1 MFFFNVLSLRNAKS
15 YAGEKMYKKV
25 IFALLLGFLVIGAAS
40 AADFIINDGFENVNE
55 YYSID
60 EDNSMYLYT
69 WNYDD
74 ELMQEA
80 YLQNDTD
87 YRIVS
92 GDNNTY
98 NVSYSTDISAD
109 LISYLNN
116 SEISLDYGV
125 LEVAEV
131 NGVKYIFMVYKENGS
146 KDDWKICYDELM
158 KFNEN
163 NNIEPLAD
171 AI

>member
-1 MFFFNVLSLRNAKS
+1 
-15 YAGEKMYKKV
+15 MYKKV

-98 NVSYSTDISAD
+98 NVSYSADITSD
-109 LISYLNN
+109 LISYLNS

-146 KDDWKICYDELM
+146 KNDWKTCYDELM

>member
-1 MFFFNVLSLRNAKS
+1 
-15 YAGEKMYKKV
+15 MYKKV

-98 NVSYSTDISAD
+98 NVSYSADITSD
-109 LISYLNN
+109 LISYLNS

-131 NGVKYIFMVYKENGS
+131 NGVKYIFRVYKENGI
-146 KDDWKICYDELM
+146 KDDWKTCYDELM